1 MTSPTLADLG
11 EWDWLA
17 KVRSKLSGPARPE
30 LIVPIG
36 DDAAVWNPEPGLS
49 WIATCDAH
57 SEGTHFQKSWL
68 DWAGLARRSLLAAA
82 SDITAMGG
90 TPRGFLISLGAP
102 GETPVQGLEE
112 FTEEVS
118 RCAHQFKLWPM
129 GGDTFRS
136 ERIVVDVT
144 VLGSSGEK
152 EIARQSGAKPG
163 DAIWVTGW
171 LGTMRAAW
179 TALNEEREGEE
190 TLRKR
195 FWDPP
200 ARWPLL
206 PGLRETLT
214 IRAMTDLSDGLAL
227 DLRKILDREELG
239 AEIELDRLPVEPTAR
254 SYFEVRDESPLEAAF
269 AGGEDFELLIVE
281 SGKSGGQGSAL
292 IEGVPLTRIGRVTE
306 EKGRIRTTLHGS
318 SHEVTIRGFEHF
330 SK

>member
-17 KVRSKLSGPARPE
+17 KVRSKLSGPSSPE

-36 DDAAVWNPEPGLS
+36 DDAAVWKPDPGPA

-57 SEGTHFQKSWL
+57 CEGTHFQKSWL
-68 DWAGLARRSLLAAA
+68 EWAGLARRSVLAAA

-90 TPRGFLISLGAP
+90 TPKGFLISLGAP
-102 GETPVQGLEE
+102 GETPVRGLEA

-118 RCAHQFKLWPM
+118 RLSHRYGLWPM

-144 VLGSSGEK
+144 VLGAALETG
-152 EIARQSGAKPG
+152 ILRQTGAKPG

-179 TALNEEREGEE
+179 TALHEDREGEE
-190 TLRKR
+190 ALRKG

-206 PGLRETLT
+206 QSLRETLA
-214 IRAMTDLSDGLAL
+214 IRAMTDLSDGLAH

-239 AEIELDRLPVEPTAR
+239 AEIELDRLPLDPAIREF
-254 SYFEVRDESPLEAAF
+254 FEDRGQSAPEAAY

-281 SGKSGGQGSAL
+281 SGDSGGQGSAL

-306 EKGRIRTTLHGS
+306 EMGRIRTALNGGE
-318 SHEVTIRGFEHF
+318 HEVTIRGFEHF
-330 SK
+330 S

>member
-17 KVRSKLSGPARPE
+17 KVRSKLSGPSSPE

-36 DDAAVWNPEPGLS
+36 DDAAVWKPDPGPA

-57 SEGTHFQKSWL
+57 CEGTHFQKSWL
-68 DWAGLARRSLLAAA
+68 EWAGLARRSLLAAA

-90 TPRGFLISLGAP
+90 TPKGFLISLGAP
-102 GETPVQGLEE
+102 GETPVRGLEA

-118 RCAHQFKLWPM
+118 RLSHRYELWPM

-136 ERIVVDVT
+136 DRIVVDVT
-144 VLGSSGEK
+144 VLGAALETG
-152 EIARQSGAKPG
+152 ILRQTGAKPG

-179 TALNEEREGEE
+179 TSLNDDHSADGSV
-190 TLRKR
+190 RKR

-200 ARWPLL
+200 ARWPVLQS
-206 PGLRETLT
+206 LREILS
-214 IRAMTDLSDGLAL
+214 IRAMTDLSDGLAC
-227 DLRKILDREELG
+227 DLRKILDREGLG
-239 AEIELDRLPVEPTAR
+239 AEIELDRLPIEPT
-254 SYFEVRDESPLEAAF
+254 VREFYEDRGLSPHDSAF

-281 SGKSGGQGSAL
+281 SGDSVSQGSTL
-292 IEGVPLTRIGRVTE
+292 IDGVPLTRIGRVTE
-306 EKGRIRTTLHGS
+306 ESGGIRTILNGKD
-318 SHEVTIRGFEHF
+318 HEVSVRGFEHF